1 MNGSKKKTVFRI
13 LAGAAALIL
22 LSACMDQELPD
33 QAADAAVSQE
43 PEAVTEAETEAE
55 WENAENTPLGKY
67 PELVTYTLGKVTAE
81 NNSNMPKGDTHE
93 DNNYT
98 RYIKEILNVQN
109 QDIIEG
115 QDHSEYER
123 LEIMAVMEG
132 KIPDIMVV
140 TNKDILDTLVEH
152 DLIEDLTQVYENCT
166 TDRLK
171 EMYDSYGEDKLGA
184 VTYDGKLMAFPETEV
199 YTGPALLW
207 LRSDWIEQLGLDEP
221 QTLEEALNIVREF
234 SIQNP
239 GNHPEGNVGLVF
251 DPSLV
256 GQSDQ
261 CFSLDPVFD
270 ACHAYPGKWVM
281 DESGNMVYGSVTE
294 EMKNALAVLR
304 EQYANGVLDQS
315 FMMRNAKNL
324 PELLQS
330 GQSGAFFGWWWAPNN
345 PLSSIYDGEAQW
357 TPYLFP
363 DENGNV
369 ETGLSYGRHYCVVA
383 RKGFEHPEII
393 PKVLSALFDYA
404 RYDGKEEAEG
414 VGEYLGTNVDPTATP
429 FVINMD
435 YSDAIFR
442 VTKNIQE
449 VLDGLKDF
457 SDLTVLEQGYYNS
470 CQSYLE
476 AGSQAQGWQWAA
488 YASRITAVTQL
499 SKANITYVNEGYTQE
514 YDQLED
520 NELEEMAE
528 KAFITIITGENP
540 LEYFD
545 TFVEQWYADGGQE
558 LTDEANRIAGAD

>member
-1 MNGSKKKTVFRI
+1 MEMRKRKKAA
-13 LAGAAALIL
+13 LCAAGAVL
-22 LSACMDQELPD
+22 LAVLGACGYGGTEEET
-33 QAADAAVSQE
+33 ADGSIGW
-43 PEAVTEAETEAE
+43 ETEEA
-55 WENAENTPLGKY
+55 WEYAQNTPLGKY

-81 NNSNMPKGDTHE
+81 SNDNMPEGDTYE

-98 RYIKEILNVQN
+98 RYIRELLNVQN
-109 QDIIEG
+109 EDTIEG
-115 QDHSEYER
+115 KGHSQYER

-140 TNKDILDTLVEH
+140 TDSDILDTLVEH
-152 DLIEDLTQVYENCT
+152 DMIEDLTEVYEKCASE
-166 TDRLK
+166 RLK
-171 EMYDSYGEDKLGA
+171 EMYESYGEDKLGA

-207 LRSDWIEQLGLDEP
+207 LRSDWIEQLGLEEP
-221 QTLEEALNIVREF
+221 ETLEEGLSIVKEF
-234 SIQNP
+234 TIQNP

-270 ACHAYPGKWVM
+270 ACHAYPGKWLK
-281 DESGNMVYGSVTE
+281 DDDGNMVYGSVTE
-294 EMKNALAVLR
+294 EMKNALSLLR
-304 EQYANGVLDQS
+304 QQYANGVLDQN

-324 PELLQS
+324 PELLQN
-330 GQSGAFFGWWWAPNN
+330 GQCGAFFGWWWAPNN
-345 PLSSIYDGEAQW
+345 PISYIYDGEAEW
-357 TPYLFP
+357 KPYLFP
-363 DENGNV
+363 NENGNV
-369 ETGLSYGRHYCVVA
+369 ETVLSYGRHYSVVA

-393 PKVLSALFDYA
+393 PKILSALFDYA
-404 RYDGKEEAEG
+404 RYEGKEDAEG

-442 VTKNIQE
+442 ATANIRQ
-449 VLDGLKDF
+449 VLNGTEDF

-470 CQSYLE
+470 CKAYLDAKE
-476 AGSQAQGWQWAA
+476 AGKEAEGWQWAA
-488 YASRITAVTQL
+488 YVSRITAMSQL
-499 SKANITYVNEGYTQE
+499 SGVNITYVNEGYTQE

-520 NELEEMAE
+520 DELEQMAE

-545 TFVEQWYADGGQE
+545 TFVEEWYENGGAE
-558 LTDEANRIAGAD
+558 LTEEANHIAEGKH

>member
-1 MNGSKKKTVFRI
+1 MEMRKRKKAA
-13 LAGAAALIL
+13 LCAAGAVL
-22 LSACMDQELPD
+22 LAVLGACGYGGTEEET
-33 QAADAAVSQE
+33 ADGS
-43 PEAVTEAETEAE
+43 TGRETEDA
-55 WENAENTPLGKY
+55 WEYAQNTPLGKY

-81 NNSNMPKGDTHE
+81 SNDNMPEGDTYE

-98 RYIKEILNVQN
+98 RYIRELLNVQN
-109 QDIIEG
+109 EDTIEG
-115 QDHSEYER
+115 KGHSQYER

-140 TNKDILDTLVEH
+140 TDSDILDTLVEH
-152 DLIEDLTQVYENCT
+152 DMIEDLTEVYEKCASE
-166 TDRLK
+166 RLK
-171 EMYDSYGEDKLGA
+171 EMYESYGEDKLGA

-207 LRSDWIEQLGLDEP
+207 LRSDWIEQLGLEVP
-221 QTLEEALNIVREF
+221 ETLEEGLSIVKEF
-234 SIQNP
+234 TIQNP

-270 ACHAYPGKWVM
+270 ACHAYPGKWLK
-281 DESGNMVYGSVTE
+281 DDDGNMVYGSVTE
-294 EMKNALAVLR
+294 EMKNALSLLR
-304 EQYANGVLDQS
+304 QQYANGVLDQN

-324 PELLQS
+324 PELLQN
-330 GQSGAFFGWWWAPNN
+330 GQCGAFFGWWWAPNN
-345 PLSSIYDGEAQW
+345 PISYIYDGEAEW
-357 TPYLFP
+357 KPYLFP
-363 DENGNV
+363 NENGNV
-369 ETGLSYGRHYCVVA
+369 ETVLSYGRHYSVVA

-393 PKVLSALFDYA
+393 PKILSALFDYA
-404 RYDGKEEAEG
+404 RYEGKEDAEG

-442 VTKNIQE
+442 ATANIRQ
-449 VLDGLKDF
+449 VLNGTEDF

-470 CQSYLE
+470 CKAYLDAKE
-476 AGSQAQGWQWAA
+476 AGKEAEGWQWAA
-488 YASRITAVTQL
+488 YVSRITAMSQL
-499 SKANITYVNEGYTQE
+499 SGVNITYVNEGYTQE

-520 NELEEMAE
+520 DELEQMAE

-545 TFVEQWYADGGQE
+545 TFVEEWYENGGAE
-558 LTDEANRIAGAD
+558 LTEEANHIAEGKH

>member
-1 MNGSKKKTVFRI
+1 MSRSKKKAVVRCLT
-13 LAGAAALIL
+13 GAAALVL
-22 LSACMDQELPD
+22 LSACMDGESQSKM
-33 QAADAAVSQE
+33 AAGMANQDIQDNS
-43 PEAVTEAETEAE
+43 EAEIEEA

-81 NNSNMPKGDTHE
+81 HDSNMPPGDTYE

-98 RYIKEILNVQN
+98 RYIREVLNVQN
-109 QDIIEG
+109 QDTIEG
-115 QDHSEYER
+115 QYHSQYER
-123 LEIMAVMEG
+123 MEIMAVMEG

-140 TNKDILDTLVEH
+140 TSSDILDTLVEH
-152 DLIEDLTQVYENCT
+152 DLIEDLTEVYENCT
-166 TDRLK
+166 SDRLK

-184 VTYDGKLMAFPETEV
+184 VTYNGKLMAFPETEV

-207 LRSDWIEQLGLDEP
+207 LRSDWIEQLGLTEP
-221 QTLEEALNIVREF
+221 QTLEEALNIVKEF
-234 SIQNP
+234 SSRNP

-261 CFSLDPVFD
+261 CFSLDPILD
-270 ACHAYPGKWVM
+270 ACHAYPGKWLKG
-281 DESGNMVYGSVTE
+281 DDGNMVYGSVTE
-294 EMKNALAVLR
+294 EMKNALAMLR

-324 PELLQS
+324 PELLQN
-330 GQSGAFFGWWWAPNN
+330 GQCGAFFGWWWAPNN
-345 PLSSIYDGEAQW
+345 PLSTIYDGEAEW

-369 ETGLSYGRHYCVVA
+369 ETALSYGRHYCVVA

-414 VGEYLGTNVDPTATP
+414 VGEYLGRNVDPTATP

-442 VTKNIQE
+442 VTRSIQE
-449 VLDGLKDF
+449 VLEGVKDF

-470 CQSYLE
+470 CQAYME
-476 AGSQAQGWQWAA
+476 AGKEARGWQWAA

-499 SKANITYVNEGYTQE
+499 SRANITYVNEGYTQK

-520 NELEEMAE
+520 TELEEMAE
-528 KAFITIITGENP
+528 KAFITIITGENT

-545 TFVEQWYADGGQE
+545 TFVEQWYENGGQA
-558 LTDEANRIAGAD
+558 LTEEANRIAQES